1 MNDRAAEQPPKNEE
15 EEEEKKSD
23 CAKEANEVVK
33 RSASL
38 SQSKSHLVSI
48 YSTPADDPSLTHFI
62 PSQSFSED

>member
-15 EEEEKKSD
+15 KEEEKKSD
-23 CAKEANEVVK
+23 CAKEANEMVK

-38 SQSKSHLVSI
+38 STSKSHLVS
-48 YSTPADDPSLTHFI
+48 ASLQQMIPHSFTDFI